1 MLFVYAPLQLLLA
14 IVFLYQIL
22 SWSSLIGMLVLVIT
36 LPIPGMLAKLMN
48 SIQGKLM
55 AASTERIGEISE
67 AVGAV
72 RMLKMFAWE
81 TKSAERIHEQR
92 EKELKLS
99 RQKQIISQVCRF
111 PLTSS
116 LEPELT
122 PHHTLQLTD
131 SANFLLPVATTC
143 TVY

>member
-1 MLFVYAPLQLLLA
+1 MLTHRLRNFRDLAMLFVYAPLQLVLA

-55 AASTERIGEISE
+55 AASTERIGEITE

-81 TKSAERIHEQR
+81 AKSAERIHEKR
-92 EKELKLS
+92 EKELRLS
-99 RQKQIISQVCRF
+99 RQKQIVSQVC
-111 PLTSS
+111 
-116 LEPELT
+116 
-122 PHHTLQLTD
+122 
-131 SANFLLPVATTC
+131 
-143 TVY
+143 